1 MKGHLM
7 KKPLPH
13 VFARCCLGELLA
25 YITLVSSIVFIIQL
39 FFTPVIV
46 VIKGLSVISNAS
58 TAQPATPGLVLLN
71 GVSVPVVIYCPERL
85 VNASGVVEVLAS
97 SKLSGV
103 LGGANNTAGSIVVLV
118 GSTPLE
124 TRITGVYADAS
135 PSLKPASGCQGGL
148 NPLQLG
154 ASGLVSELQVL
165 EGFLGYFGMF
175 ILFTGSLL
183 LAFKREDDLGNTA
196 MLLREMGASGWQ
208 VFSSLLVSILLTA
221 VFGVVLGFSISLT
234 LSRLLIVAARYV
246 VNPSVTVSP
255 YITTSGFAHT
265 ALLITTTVVVSH
277 LPSIVKI
284 GWRVRVE

>member
-1 MKGHLM
+1 M

-13 VFARCCLGELLA
+13 VFTRCCLGELLA
-25 YITLVSSIVFIIQL
+25 YITLASSIIFIIQL

-46 VIKGLSVISNAS
+46 VINGLSVISNAS

-97 SKLSGV
+97 SKLAGV

-175 ILFTGSLL
+175 ILFAGSLL

-234 LSRLLIVAARYV
+234 LSRLLIVASRYV
-246 VNPSVTVSP
+246 VNPSVTVGP
-255 YITTSGFAHT
+255 YITASGFAYT
-265 ALLITTTVVVSH
+265 ALDITSIVTVSQ
-277 LPSIVKI
+277 LPFIVKI
-284 GWRVRVE
+284 GWRGRVE